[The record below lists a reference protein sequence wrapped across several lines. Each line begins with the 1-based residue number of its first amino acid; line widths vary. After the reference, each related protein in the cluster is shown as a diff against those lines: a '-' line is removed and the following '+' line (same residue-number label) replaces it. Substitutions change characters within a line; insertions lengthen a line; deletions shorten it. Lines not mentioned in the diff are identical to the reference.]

1 MAVTTMTLRTWLR
14 QSAALIHEQRSYLTD
29 LDAAI
34 GDADHGFNLDRGF
47 AAVVG
52 ALPANPEA
60 DSGAILKTAGMRLI
74 STVGGASGPLYGT
87 AFRRAGKLFE
97 GYQQLTPDE
106 VPALLRA
113 MLDGITAM
121 GKAEPG
127 DKTIVDALH
136 PAVLSL
142 EMALQANQNLDLA
155 LAQAAEAAHQGA
167 QATIPM
173 IARRGRASY
182 LGKRSIGHQDP
193 GATSMALLIR
203 ALAEVV

>member
-1 MAVTTMTLRTWLR
+1 MAVTTTTLRTWLR
-14 QSAALIHEQRSYLTD
+14 QSAALIHEQRVYLTE

-52 ALPANPEA
+52 ALPTNPDA
-60 DSGAILKTAGMRLI
+60 DAGAILKVTGMRLV

-87 AFRRAGKLFE
+87 AFRRAGKLLE
-97 GYQQLTPDE
+97 GYQQLEPLG
-106 VPALLRA
+106 VLALLRA
-113 MLDGITAM
+113 MLEGITAI

-127 DKTIVDALH
+127 DKTMVDALH
-136 PAVLSL
+136 PATLRL
-142 EMALQANQNLDLA
+142 ENALHARHTLDEA
-155 LAQAAEAAHQGA
+155 LAQAAEAARHGA
-167 QATIPM
+167 VATIPL

-182 LGKRSIGHQDP
+182 LGERSVGHQDP